1 MKKIICILLVLFAFS
16 GECFGVEYAYGSKSS
31 GFFTGEQ
38 SGWIVG
44 AGLGIANVK
53 YKDYVYE
60 RYSYYGN
67 QAFIE
72 TLATNTDKANRF
84 QTELL
89 AGMQLFFS
97 DNYANRMY
105 FTFAYLPNDMS
116 FGLSYD
122 PIVVNFVNKS
132 RFNMGFYIG
141 VALGGDIFSVKHI
154 DKKSG
159 DTIKSVETGGMYVS
173 PNLGLRFVI
182 SKVHQLDLSFQYRYI
197 VVIGDYESDVG
208 RQTIAG
214 SLRYIYNFAW

>member
-1 MKKIICILLVLFAFS
+1 MKKITYVFLVLFALS
-16 GECFGVEYAYGSKSS
+16 GECFGVEYAYGSQSS

-38 SGWIVG
+38 SGWIIG
-44 AGLGIANVK
+44 AGFGIANVK

-60 RYSYYGN
+60 RYSYPNYL
-67 QAFIE
+67 E
-72 TLATNTDKANRF
+72 TLVTNTDKSNRF
-84 QTELL
+84 QVELL
-89 AGMQLFFS
+89 AGMQYFLG

-141 VALGGDIFSVKHI
+141 VALGGDIFSIKHI
-154 DKKSG
+154 DKQSG
-159 DTIKSVETGGMYVS
+159 NQIKSVDTSGMYVS

-182 SKVHQLDLSFQYRYI
+182 NKIHQLDLSFQYRYI
-197 VVIGDYESDVG
+197 VVIGDYESDKLG
-208 RQTIAG
+208 RKTIAG